1 MAFREATLTS
11 WMDPIFEYFARE
23 AGISTEEYSSI
34 AGSQGIGASIEVL
47 SDLFLTPLAAKLAQ
61 GIAGLASV
69 AYGVWG
75 KPPSKRL
82 QKELIVLGNQMLT
95 RIIDPKPSDI
105 IALRQNIDQL
115 VEGIKTKDM
124 AKITGALLR
133 SPAELGQMLQAL
145 GAPVNVTGTAGSP
158 SPRPEIPQ
166 ITPPAVPTPAPVKLP
181 IPSPIT
187 PPAAPPM
194 PPKYT
199 LDSMPARAVT
209 LKPKYMH

>member
-1 MAFREATLTS
+1 MAEATLTS
-11 WMDPIFEYFARE
+11 WLDPVFEYFARE

-34 AGSQGIGASIEVL
+34 AGSQGIGASVEIL
-47 SDLFLTPLAAKLAQ
+47 SDLFLQPLTAKVGQ
-61 GIAGLASV
+61 GIAGLATLC
-69 AYGVWG
+69 YGIWG

-82 QKELIVLGNQMLT
+82 QKELIVLGNHMLT

-105 IALRQNIDQL
+105 IAVRQNIDQL
-115 VEGIKTKDM
+115 VEGIKAKDM

-133 SPAELGQMLQAL
+133 SPAELGQMLRAL
-145 GAPVNVTGTAGSP
+145 GAPVNVPAETP
-158 SPRPEIPQ
+158 SPRPEIPE
-166 ITPPAVPTPAPVKLP
+166 ITPPPTPTPAPVKLP

-199 LDSMPARAVT
+199 LDSMPAKAVT
-209 LKPKYMH
+209 LGPKYMH